1 MKSERHMVLTKRE
14 EWDVGKEGGRMQD
27 LSAAAKGII
36 VPSCQLYFAG
46 PPWLVQARSKAKC

>member
-1 MKSERHMVLTKRE
+1 MVLTKRE

-27 LSAAAKGII
+27 LSAAAKGLI